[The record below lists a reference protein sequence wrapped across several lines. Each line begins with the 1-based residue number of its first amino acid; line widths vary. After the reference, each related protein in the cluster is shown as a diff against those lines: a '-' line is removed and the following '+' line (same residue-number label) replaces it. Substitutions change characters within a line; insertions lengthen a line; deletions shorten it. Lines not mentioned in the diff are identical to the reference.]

1 MIYDLYTKQW
11 EEDAVAL
18 FAMSKVSNKL
28 YDAMELSMSE
38 VQSEGSLPAEVM
50 KAVNMYIVKHTKI
63 FNETCLSADETSLF
77 FDEANTVDDAPI
89 STIFTTGE
97 WPYLRTQAC
106 YRQKWGTK
114 RSARQWSF
122 RQYVIRTSNSTTA
135 TIRTKGGYFPRTVGY
150 FPTKKMETIDLE
162 TVVSFFI
169 PSRVVHLVD

>member
-1 MIYDLYTKQW
+1 MSHHTFTLLSMIYDLYTKQW

-18 FAMSKVSNKL
+18 FAMSKVSKKL

-63 FNETCLSADETSLF
+63 FNEACLSADETSLF
-77 FDEANTVDDAPI
+77 TDEANTVDDAPI

-122 RQYVIRTSNSTTA
+122 RQYVIRPTA
-135 TIRTKGGYFPRTVGY
+135 FKLQHISQQKNG
-150 FPTKKMETIDLE
+150 DN
-162 TVVSFFI
+162 
-169 PSRVVHLVD
+169 